1 MRRKNTTKLKRSL
14 NSYFRK
20 PSIIGFLL
28 VVFFGAKYYIENN
41 TGIRD
46 FNNHEVRVLDGDS
59 LAFGALR
66 IRLQGIDAP
75 ELKQECR
82 DIKSNQLY
90 KCGEISKDYLISL
103 IAKQSVKC
111 SNEGLDRYKRQ
122 IGYCYVGD
130 VNLNQ
135 EMVRSGNA
143 VAYIEYDKSFVKE
156 EKEAKSKELG
166 IWSSNFIYPNKFR
179 KTKIKKKKN

>member
-41 TGIRD
+41 TERTEFSNSEIR
-46 FNNHEVRVLDGDS
+46 VIDGDS

-90 KCGEISKDYLISL
+90 RCGQVSRDYLISL
-103 IAKQSVKC
+103 IAKHPVKC

-122 IGYCYVGD
+122 LAYCYVGD
-130 VNLNQ
+130 INLNR
-135 EMVRSGNA
+135 EMIRSGNA
-143 VAYIEYDKSFVKE
+143 VAYLQYDKSFGND
-156 EKEAKSKELG
+156 EKEARSSKVGLWMSE
-166 IWSSNFIYPNKFR
+166 FIRPEEYR
-179 KTKIKKKKN
+179 KANIKLK